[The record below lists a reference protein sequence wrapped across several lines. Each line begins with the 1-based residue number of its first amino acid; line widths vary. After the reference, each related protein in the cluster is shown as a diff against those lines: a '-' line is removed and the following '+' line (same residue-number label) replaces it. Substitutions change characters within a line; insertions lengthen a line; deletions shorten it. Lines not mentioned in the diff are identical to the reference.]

1 MSEEGS
7 KPDIRPRCSNVAEV
21 PKADIVASCEDNA
34 TASEQ
39 IASAERSASCLQQP
53 TKLPSL
59 LVSYLPSS
67 YSEFLSANRCI
78 LCNEKWL
85 TSWLEIHCQE
95 PSPRLCDDNVVTLD
109 YDTKVGVRH
118 APSLRAKKGMVWE
131 LGCSG
136 RSSARFARPLSA
148 NSGHHSGD
156 GVGAL
161 RARN

>member
-1 MSEEGS
+1 MSVITL
-7 KPDIRPRCSNVAEV
+7 KADIRQCGWDVRFV
-21 PKADIVASCEDNA
+21 PKADVVTSCDDNA

-39 IASAERSASCLQQP
+39 IASAERSASCLQHP

-85 TSWLEIHCQE
+85 TSWLEVHCQE
-95 PSPRLCDDNVVTLD
+95 PSARLCDDNVVTLD

-118 APSLRAKKGMVWE
+118 APSLRAKKGTVWE
-131 LGCSG
+131 LG
-136 RSSARFARPLSA
+136 
-148 NSGHHSGD
+148 
-156 GVGAL
+156 GA
-161 RARN
+161 AAPGE